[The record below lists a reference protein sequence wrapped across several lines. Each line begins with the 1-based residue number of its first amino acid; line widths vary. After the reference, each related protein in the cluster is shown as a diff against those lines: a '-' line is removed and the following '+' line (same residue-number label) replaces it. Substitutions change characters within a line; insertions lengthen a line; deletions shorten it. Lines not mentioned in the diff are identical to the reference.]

1 MSIEGTAPT
10 KNQPT
15 QSTIMIKTLTA
26 RSACDYDCI
35 FEVEEIKRTAKT
47 VTIKYRGEQRRCKIH
62 TICGEQ
68 YIFALGQYSMAPMF
82 RV

>member
-1 MSIEGTAPT
+1 MT
-10 KNQPT
+10 
-15 QSTIMIKTLTA
+15 KTLTA

-62 TICGEQ
+62 TICGER